1 MGTYVRKNRMIEIQ
15 LPNNGDR
22 LNRKNPS
29 LSSRDS
35 VLTMFTVFVGEAIEI
50 KSQFVSS
57 LRLAISQN
65 VGKNRRQI
73 WTAKWYT
80 YVYNPRRSMKT
91 IVSSTEAVVIAISFS
106 PIIRASYART
116 KRARQRDEKRR
127 S

>member
-73 WTAKWYT
+73 
-80 YVYNPRRSMKT
+80 
-91 IVSSTEAVVIAISFS
+91 
-106 PIIRASYART
+106 
-116 KRARQRDEKRR
+116 
-127 S
+127 